1 MIMIARAI
9 YPAASSGV
17 VGFRSDGN
25 KESDQM
31 NAQNEKNAIC
41 QELQGIINE
50 LNDIANGIQSDFRGI
65 GSGQC
70 ANAVRY
76 VSNKCRTSKNKLQ
89 NINVKKNRNAVGGGA
104 GSFGGG
110 GGGTRF

>member
-1 MIMIARAI
+1 
-9 YPAASSGV
+9 
-17 VGFRSDGN
+17 
-25 KESDQM
+25 M

-41 QELQGIINE
+41 QELQSIINE
-50 LNDIANGIQSDFRGI
+50 LNDIANGIQGDFMGI
-65 GSGQC
+65 GNQQC

-89 NINVKKNRNAVGGGA
+89 NINVKKNTNATGGN
-104 GSFGGG
+104 FGGG